1 MSHLYRHSFSYND
14 ATFHEPEVKSD
25 SMSSNPAI
33 VVTELPF
40 HLNSRKIALSSLIAS
55 ALLLSV
61 YSQGQ
66 AAEPEIEEIIITS
79 VRDTS
84 VLMTDETLVAPPDTA
99 QLLRMMPGANLNKNG
114 ELTGIAQ
121 YRGMYGDRINISING
136 SRISS
141 AGPNAMDA
149 PLHYAPVAILESLT
163 VQRGIAPVSSG
174 QETIGGSMEAKTHS
188 GNFTNSGDFSLA
200 GRVYTG
206 LQSINSGNVVS
217 AGLAMANDTHLFS
230 TSLMTE
236 SADDA
241 EFAGGNITPSE
252 YERERIDLRYGYQ
265 DSRQQFSVSVAMNNT
280 GNAGT
285 PALPMDIQSIDGKHL
300 DLDYRREMGSFT
312 LVSSFSL
319 NNIEHWMTNFHLR
332 RPPQDNMMTA
342 GIMRYRQT
350 FAASDNASFSLQLEQ
365 PLENGLRRFG
375 VDGHWSGHDAD
386 IGNPNA
392 MMFGITNFSDVE
404 RDIVGVFLEQEVSIG
419 ASIGLEAGVRV
430 NQVSMDAGNV
440 SANLNPMAMTMGMP
454 VMMNNMAAMLANSF
468 NSQSL
473 AQDDTNVDWFAR
485 LSVETSAATT
495 WYLGAA
501 RKMRAPS
508 YQERYLWLPMESAG
522 GLADGITY
530 IGNVALDSETS
541 HEVEA
546 GFDYNSPGFAFYP
559 RVFYKNVDDYIQGTP
574 SSNMTANQF
583 AMMMVNMGMGSLN
596 PLQFNNVDAK
606 LYGLDLE
613 SRYQINER
621 LSLQANLSMVR
632 GERRDINDNLYR
644 IAPDNFLLALNWS
657 AGVWAASL
665 ENITYASQDRISV
678 TNRELTTGGYSLVNL
693 NTRFYPQ
700 ENLEIGLGIN
710 NMLDREY
717 RDHLAGYN
725 RAFNPDIALR
735 DRLPGL
741 GRNLYGR
748 LIWQF

>member
-241 EFAGGNITPSE
+241 EFAGGNITPSV

-546 GFDYNSPGFAFYP
+546 GFDYNRPDFAFYP
-559 RVFYKNVDDYIQGTP
+559 RVFYKNVDDYIQGTA
-574 SSNMTANQF
+574 STNMTANQF
-583 AMMMVNMGMGSLN
+583 AMMMVNMGMGSAN
-596 PLQFNNVDAK
+596 PLQFNNVDAR

-632 GERRDINDNLYR
+632 GKRRDINDNLYR

-657 AGVWAASL
+657 AGVWTASL

-678 TNRELTTGGYSLVNL
+678 TNRELTTGGYSLLNL

>member
-440 SANLNPMAMTMGMP
+440 SANLNPMAITMGMP
-454 VMMNNMAAMLANSF
+454 VMMNNMAAVLANSF

-546 GFDYNSPGFAFYP
+546 GFDYNRPDFAFYP
-559 RVFYKNVDDYIQGTP
+559 RVFYKNVDDYIQGTA
-574 SSNMTANQF
+574 STNMTANQF
-583 AMMMVNMGMGSLN
+583 AMMMVNMGMGSAN
-596 PLQFNNVDAK
+596 PLQFNNVDAR

-632 GERRDINDNLYR
+632 GKRRDINDNLYR
-644 IAPDNFLLALNWS
+644 IAPDNFLLALNWR
-657 AGVWAASL
+657 AGVWTASL

-678 TNRELTTGGYSLVNL
+678 TNRELTTGGYSLLNL

>member
-1 MSHLYRHSFSYND
+1 MS
-14 ATFHEPEVKSD
+14 A
-25 SMSSNPAI
+25 
-33 VVTELPF
+33 
-40 HLNSRKIALSSLIAS
+40 
-55 ALLLSV
+55 ALLLPVLMPV
-61 YSQGQ
+61 YSQAQDG
-66 AAEPEIEEIIITS
+66 ESEIEEIVVTS

-99 QLLRMMPGANLNKNG
+99 QLLRLMPGANLNKNG

-121 YRGMYGDRINISING
+121 YRGMYGDRININING
-136 SRISS
+136 SQISS

-188 GNFTNSGDFSLA
+188 GNFTNSNDFSIA

-206 LQSINSGNVVS
+206 LQSINSGNVAS
-217 AGLAMANDTHLFS
+217 AALAIANDTHMVS

-241 EFAGGNITPSE
+241 EFAGGTITPSE
-252 YERERIDLRYGYQ
+252 YERERLDLRYGYR
-265 DSRQQFSVSVAMNNT
+265 DNRQEFSISAAVNKT

-285 PALPMDIQSIDGKHL
+285 PALPMDIRSIDGNHF
-300 DLDYRREMGSFT
+300 DLDYRRDGSRFN
-312 LVSSFSL
+312 LVSSLSFNS
-319 NNIEHWMTNFHLR
+319 IEHWMTNFHLR
-332 RPPQDNMMTA
+332 RPPQDNMMTTGA
-342 GIMRYRQT
+342 MRYRQT

-375 VDGHWSGHDAD
+375 VDGHWSDHEAQ
-386 IGNPNA
+386 ISNPNA
-392 MMFGITNFSDVE
+392 MMFGITNFSDVQ
-404 RDIVGVFLEQEVSIG
+404 RDIVGVFLEQEMSLGGRV
-419 ASIGLEAGVRV
+419 GLEAGVRV
-430 NQVSMDAGNV
+430 NQVSMDAGSV
-440 SANLNPMAMTMGMP
+440 AANLNPMGMTMGMP
-454 VMMNNMAAMLANSF
+454 LMMDNMAAMLANRF
-468 NSQSL
+468 NTAQL

-485 LSVETSAATT
+485 LSIEASANTT

-508 YQERYLWLPMESAG
+508 FQERYLWLPMESAG

-530 IGNVALDSETS
+530 IGNVGLDSETS

-546 GFDYNSPGFAFYP
+546 GFDYNARGLAFYP

-574 SSNMTANQF
+574 ATDTTAIQF
-583 AMMMVNMGMGSLN
+583 AMMMVNMGMGSGT

-632 GERRDINDNLYR
+632 GERRDIDDNLYR
-644 IAPDNFLLALNWS
+644 IAPDNFLLALNWTGGNWS
-657 AGVWAASL
+657 ASL
-665 ENITYASQDRISV
+665 ENITYAGQDRISV
-678 TNRELTTGGYSLVNL
+678 TNRELTTGGYSLLNL

-710 NMLDREY
+710 NLLDREF

>member
-200 GRVYTG
+200 GRFYTG

-559 RVFYKNVDDYIQGTP
+559 RVFYKNVDDYIQGAP

-678 TNRELTTGGYSLVNL
+678 TNRELTTGGYSLLNL

>member
-1 MSHLYRHSFSYND
+1 MS
-14 ATFHEPEVKSD
+14 A
-25 SMSSNPAI
+25 
-33 VVTELPF
+33 
-40 HLNSRKIALSSLIAS
+40 
-55 ALLLSV
+55 ALLLPVLLPVNSRA
-61 YSQGQ
+61 QNG
-66 AAEPEIEEIIITS
+66 EPEIQEIVITS

-84 VLMTDETLVAPPDTA
+84 VLMTDETLVAPPDSA

-206 LQSINSGNVVS
+206 LQTINSGNVAS
-217 AGLAMANDTHLFS
+217 AALAIANDTHLFS

-300 DLDYRREMGSFT
+300 DLDYRREMGSFN

-342 GIMRYRQT
+342 GAMRFRQT

-386 IGNPNA
+386 ISNPNA
-392 MMFGITNFSDVE
+392 MMFGINNFSDVE
-404 RDIVGVFLEQEVSIG
+404 RDIVGIFLEQEISIG
-419 ASIGLEAGVRV
+419 SKVGLEAGLRI

-440 SANLNPMAMTMGMP
+440 GANLNPMGMMMGMP
-454 VMMNNMAAMLANSF
+454 VMMDNMAAMLANRF
-468 NSQSL
+468 NNQQL
-473 AQDDTNVDWFAR
+473 AQDDTNVDWFTR

-495 WYLGAA
+495 WYMGAA

-546 GFDYNSPGFAFYP
+546 GFDYNSAGFAFYP
-559 RVFYKNVDDYIQGTP
+559 RVFYKKVDDYIQGTP
-574 SSNMTANQF
+574 ATDTTANQF
-583 AMMMVNMGMGSLN
+583 AMMMVNMGMGSPN
-596 PLQFNNVDAK
+596 PLQFNNVDAR
-606 LYGLDLE
+606 LYGVDLE

-632 GERRDINDNLYR
+632 GERRDIDDNLYR
-644 IAPDNFLLALNWS
+644 IAPDNFLLALNWTGGNWS
-657 AGVWAASL
+657 ASL
-665 ENITYASQDRISV
+665 ENITYAGQDRISA
-678 TNRELTTGGYSLVNL
+678 TNRELTTGGYSLLNL

>member
-252 YERERIDLRYGYQ
+252 YERERIDRRYGYQ

-678 TNRELTTGGYSLVNL
+678 TNRELTTGGYSLLNL

>member
-375 VDGHWSGHDAD
+375 VDGHWGGHDAD

-678 TNRELTTGGYSLVNL
+678 TNRELTTGGYSLLNL

>member
-1 MSHLYRHSFSYND
+1 MLCKQSLF
-14 ATFHEPEVKSD
+14 
-25 SMSSNPAI
+25 
-33 VVTELPF
+33 VTEFSLQ
-40 HLNSRKIALSSLIAS
+40 LNNKITTALSLLAF
-55 ALLLSV
+55 ALLLPV
-61 YSQGQ
+61 YSQAQ
-66 AAEPEIEEIIITS
+66 NAEPEIQEIVITS

-99 QLLRMMPGANLNKNG
+99 QMLRMMPGANLNKNG

-121 YRGMYGDRINISING
+121 YRGMYGDRVNISING
-136 SRISS
+136 SSISS

-188 GNFTNSGDFSLA
+188 GNFTNSSDFSFA

-206 LQSINSGNVVS
+206 LQSINSGNVAS
-217 AGLAMANDTHLFS
+217 AALAIANDTHLFS

-236 SADDA
+236 SADDV

-252 YERERIDLRYGYQ
+252 YERERIDLRYGYR
-265 DSRQQFSVSVAMNNT
+265 DNRQEFNVSVAVNQT
-280 GNAGT
+280 GDAGT
-285 PALPMDIQSIDGKHL
+285 PALPMDIRSIDSKHL
-300 DLDYRREMGSFT
+300 DFDYRREGGAFNI
-312 LVSSFSL
+312 VSSISV
-319 NNIEHWMTNFHLR
+319 NSIEHWMTNFHLR
-332 RPPQDNMMTA
+332 RPPQDTMMTSGA
-342 GIMRYRQT
+342 MRYRQT

-375 VDGHWSGHDAD
+375 LDGHWSGHDAD
-386 IGNPNA
+386 ISNPNA

-404 RDIVGVFLEQEVSIG
+404 RDIVGVFLEQEMSIG
-419 ASIGLEAGVRV
+419 SRVGLEAGIRL
-430 NQVSMDAGNV
+430 NQVSMDAGKV
-440 SANLNPMAMTMGMP
+440 GANLNPMGMTMGMP
-454 VMMNNMAAMLANSF
+454 VMMNNMAAMLATGF

-546 GFDYNSPGFAFYP
+546 GFDYNRPDFAFYP
-559 RVFYKNVDDYIQGTP
+559 RVFYKNVDDYIQGTA
-574 SSNMTANQF
+574 STNMTANQF
-583 AMMMVNMGMGSLN
+583 AMMMVNMGMGSAN
-596 PLQFNNVDAK
+596 PLQFNNVDAR

-632 GERRDINDNLYR
+632 GKRRDINDNLYR

-657 AGVWAASL
+657 AGVWTASL

-678 TNRELTTGGYSLVNL
+678 TNRELTTGGYSLLNL

>member
-1 MSHLYRHSFSYND
+1 M
-14 ATFHEPEVKSD
+14 T
-25 SMSSNPAI
+25 SNSVI
-33 VVTELPF
+33 FVNHLPF
-40 HLNSRKIALSSLIAS
+40 LLNGRKLALRSLMAS

-61 YSQGQ
+61 NSQAQEADPGIQ
-66 AAEPEIEEIIITS
+66 EIVITS
-79 VRDTS
+79 VRDAS
-84 VLMTDETLVAPPDTA
+84 VLVTEETLVAPPDTA

-136 SRISS
+136 SSISS

-163 VQRGIAPVSSG
+163 VHRGIAPVSSG

-188 GNFTNSGDFSLA
+188 GNFTNSRDFSLA
-200 GRVYTG
+200 GRVYSG
-206 LQSINSGNVVS
+206 LQSINTGNVAS
-217 AGLAMANDTHLFS
+217 ASLALANDTHLFS
-230 TSLMTE
+230 TSFMTE
-236 SADDA
+236 TADDA
-241 EFAGGNITPSE
+241 GFAGGEITPSA
-252 YERERIDLRYGYQ
+252 YERERLDLRYGYRAH
-265 DSRQQFSVSVAMNNT
+265 RQEFNVSVAVNQT
-280 GNAGT
+280 GDAGT
-285 PALPMDIQSIDGKHL
+285 PALPMDIRSIDSNHI
-300 DLDYRREMGSFT
+300 DFDYRREGGAFNI
-312 LVSSFSL
+312 VSSLSI
-319 NNIEHWMTNFHLR
+319 NSIEHWMTNFHLR
-332 RPPQDNMMTA
+332 RPPLDNMMTTGA
-342 GIMRYRQT
+342 MRYRQT
-350 FAASDNASFSLQLEQ
+350 FASSDNASFSLQLEQ

-375 VDGHWSGHDAD
+375 IDGHWSEHDAD
-386 IGNPNA
+386 ISNPNA
-392 MMFGITNFSDVE
+392 MMFAITNFSGVE
-404 RDIVGVFLEQEVSIG
+404 RNIVGVFLEQEMSIG
-419 ASIGLEAGVRV
+419 DKVGLEAGLRL

-440 SANLNPMAMTMGMP
+440 SANLNPMGMTMGMP
-454 VMMNNMAAMLANSF
+454 VMMNNMAAMLANRF
-468 NSQSL
+468 NSQQL
-473 AQDDTNVDWFAR
+473 AQDDTNADWFAR
-485 LSVETSAATT
+485 LSVETSASTT

-508 YQERYLWLPMESAG
+508 YQERYLWLPLEASG

-541 HEVEA
+541 HELEA
-546 GFDYNSPGFAFYP
+546 GFDYNRPGFAFYP

-574 SSNMTANQF
+574 ATDPTSIQF
-583 AMMMVNMGMGSLN
+583 AMMMVNMGMGSGA

-613 SRYQINER
+613 SRYQISER
-621 LSLQANLSMVR
+621 LGLQANLSMVR
-632 GERRDINDNLYR
+632 GERRDIDDNLYR
-644 IAPDNFLLALNWS
+644 IAPDNFLLALNWN
-657 AGVWAASL
+657 AGKWAASL
-665 ENITYASQDRISV
+665 ENITYAGQDRISV
-678 TNRELTTGGYSLVNL
+678 TNRELATGGYSLLNL

-710 NMLDREY
+710 NMLDRKY

>member
-319 NNIEHWMTNFHLR
+319 KNIEHWMTNFHLR

-678 TNRELTTGGYSLVNL
+678 TNRELTTGGYSLLNL